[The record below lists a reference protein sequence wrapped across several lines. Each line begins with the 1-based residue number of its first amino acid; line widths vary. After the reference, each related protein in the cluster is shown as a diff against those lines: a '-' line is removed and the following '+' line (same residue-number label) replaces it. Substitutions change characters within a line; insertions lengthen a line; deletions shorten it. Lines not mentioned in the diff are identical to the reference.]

1 MQDIN
6 LIRKDIDI
14 YRILNEIDTLL
25 STISD
30 FDNQICIQGI
40 TSDMDPFYGSRRIDE
55 MNHSE
60 KDFKFFLFPELDY
73 TNSIIEDMDLY
84 RTRIMTLPKKCCLT
98 YHSDPTMR
106 VHIPLETN
114 DQCFMLIDRTAHHLK
129 DDGSAYLCDT
139 TKLHTAINASLS
151 PRTHLVGVT
160 NENDGHN

>member
-84 RTRIMTLPKKCCLT
+84 RTRIMTLPKK
-98 YHSDPTMR
+98 
-106 VHIPLETN
+106 V
-114 DQCFMLIDRTAHHLK
+114 
-129 DDGSAYLCDT
+129 
-139 TKLHTAINASLS
+139 
-151 PRTHLVGVT
+151 V
-160 NENDGHN
+160 

>member
-40 TSDMDPFYGSRRIDE
+40 TSDMDPFYALIKLLSLFP
-55 MNHSE
+55 
-60 KDFKFFLFPELDY
+60 FKFFLFPELDY

-84 RTRIMTLPKKCCLT
+84 RTRIMTLPKKSCLT

-129 DDGSAYLCDT
+129 DDGSAYLCYT

-160 NENDGHN
+160 YENDGHN

>member
-40 TSDMDPFYGSRRIDE
+40 TSDM
-55 MNHSE
+55 NHSE

-84 RTRIMTLPKKCCLT
+84 RTRIMTLPKKSCLT

-129 DDGSAYLCDT
+129 DDGSTYLCDT

-160 NENDGHN
+160 YENDGHN